1 MELTN
6 KIFNGRNVEN
16 PKFAIVDIETTGLKL
31 ERDEILQIAVV
42 VQDWTEPTATTVTSN
57 KVTSNTVTPT
67 SVWSSYVRPPHWWNR
82 DLGPQ
87 HVHGISRRK
96 LIFAPTTEKAMRSF
110 AQQTKGH
117 IVVAHNADFDT
128 KFLRAAAH
136 RHNIDLE
143 WAGVVCTLNLSRK
156 LDPQRQQ
163 THKLSTLCEKY
174 GVTLNHAHN
183 AEYDARA
190 TAELLPHLLN
200 AHKIQ
205 NLEELQP
212 FVRS

>member
-1 MELTN
+1 MESAN
-6 KIFNGRNVEN
+6 KVFGSGAVAS
-16 PKFAIVDIETTGLKL
+16 PKFAIVDIETTGLKFD
-31 ERDEILQIAVV
+31 RDQILQIAVV
-42 VQDWTEPTATTVTSN
+42 VQGWTDPAINTAIPTL
-57 KVTSNTVTPT
+57 
-67 SVWSSYVRPPHWWNR
+67 VWSTYVRPPQWWHRN
-82 DLGPQ
+82 LGPQ

-96 LIFAPTTEKAMRSF
+96 LISAPSTEKALRLL
-110 AQQTKGH
+110 AHHTKDH
-117 IVVAHNADFDT
+117 IIVAHNADFDT
-128 KFLRAAAH
+128 KFLRAAAQ

-143 WAGVVCTLNLSRK
+143 WVGVVCTLNLSRK

-163 THKLSTLCEKY
+163 THKLSTLCQKY
-174 GVTLNHAHN
+174 GVTLDHAHH

-205 NLEELQP
+205 NLKELQP

>member
-1 MELTN
+1 VEWSN
-6 KIFNGRNVEN
+6 KIFNGRDVET
-16 PKFAIVDIETTGLKL
+16 PKFAIVDIETTGLKFD
-31 ERDEILQIAVV
+31 RDQILQIAVV
-42 VQDWTEPTATTVTSN
+42 VQDWTDTATT
-57 KVTSNTVTPT
+57 TVMPT
-67 SVWSSYVRPPHWWNR
+67 SVWSTYVRPPQWWNR

-96 LIFAPTTEKAMRSF
+96 LIFAPSTEKAMRSF

-136 RHNIDLE
+136 LHNIDLE

-174 GVTLNHAHN
+174 GVTLNHAHH

>member
-1 MELTN
+1 MSVGPNL
-6 KIFNGRNVEN
+6 RSCR
-16 PKFAIVDIETTGLKL
+16 FAVVDIETTGLKL
-31 ERDEILQIAVV
+31 VRDHILQIAVV
-42 VQDWTEPTATTVTSN
+42 AQDWPSLTSI
-57 KVTSNTVTPT
+57 TSTST
-67 SVWSSYVRPPHWWNR
+67 SVWSTYVRPAQWWNR
-82 DLGPQ
+82 DLGPH

-96 LIFAPTTEKAMRSF
+96 LIFAPSTDKAMRSF

-117 IVVAHNADFDT
+117 IVVAHNAEFDT

-136 RHNIDLE
+136 LHNIDLE

-174 GVTLNHAHN
+174 GVTLNHAHH

>member
-1 MELTN
+1 MSVGPNL
-6 KIFNGRNVEN
+6 RSCR
-16 PKFAIVDIETTGLKL
+16 FAVVDIETTGLKL
-31 ERDEILQIAVV
+31 VRDNILQIAVV
-42 VQDWTEPTATTVTSN
+42 AQDWPSLTSI
-57 KVTSNTVTPT
+57 TSTST
-67 SVWSSYVRPPHWWNR
+67 SVWSTYVRPAQWWNR
-82 DLGPQ
+82 DLGPH

-96 LIFAPTTEKAMRSF
+96 LIFAPSTDKAMRSF

-117 IVVAHNADFDT
+117 IVVAHNAEFDT

-136 RHNIDLE
+136 LHNIDLE

-174 GVTLNHAHN
+174 GVTLNHAHH

>member
-1 MELTN
+1 MSVGPNLP
-6 KIFNGRNVEN
+6 FCR
-16 PKFAIVDIETTGLKL
+16 FAVVDIETTGLKL
-31 ERDEILQIAVV
+31 VRDHILQIAVV
-42 VQDWTEPTATTVTSN
+42 AQDWPSLTSI
-57 KVTSNTVTPT
+57 TSTST
-67 SVWSSYVRPPHWWNR
+67 SVWSTYVRPAQWWNR
-82 DLGPQ
+82 DLGPH

-96 LIFAPTTEKAMRSF
+96 LIFAPSTEKVMRSF

-117 IVVAHNADFDT
+117 IVVAHNAEFDT

-136 RHNIDLE
+136 LHNIDLE

-174 GVTLNHAHN
+174 GVTLNRAHH

>member
-1 MELTN
+1 
-6 KIFNGRNVEN
+6 
-16 PKFAIVDIETTGLKL
+16 
-31 ERDEILQIAVV
+31 
-42 VQDWTEPTATTVTSN
+42 
-57 KVTSNTVTPT
+57 
-67 SVWSSYVRPPHWWNR
+67 
-82 DLGPQ
+82 
-87 HVHGISRRK
+87 
-96 LIFAPTTEKAMRSF
+96 
-110 AQQTKGH
+110 
-117 IVVAHNADFDT
+117 
-128 KFLRAAAH
+128 
-136 RHNIDLE
+136 
-143 WAGVVCTLNLSRK
+143 LSRK

-174 GVTLNHAHN
+174 GVTLNHAHH